1 MYFINLT
8 RITDGKQYN
17 ELILSTNNKHE
28 AELAFEGTLL
38 GLRYEL
44 KDKRLGELITK
55 NKVKLKFERTIITV
69 TLKED

>member
-8 RITDGKQYN
+8 KIINGKQYN
-17 ELILSTNNKHE
+17 ELILSTKNKRE
-28 AELAFEGTLL
+28 ADLAFEGTVL

-44 KDKRLGELITK
+44 KDKKLGEVIK
-55 NKVKLKFERTIITV
+55 KDKVKFMFEKTIITV